1 MKNKVENEQ
10 LNILAVSGWLLFKEF
25 MPELNQKIEIY
36 WSTDE
41 ITKQIWRNDIPWT
54 SNELP
59 RFWRACLQRRIYAI
73 LRYTTSPAPSRSGRH
88 GMRSGLPKPP
98 GCLSGAS

>member
-10 LNILAVSGWLLFKEF
+10 LNILAVSGWLLFREF

-54 SNELP
+54 GNELP
-59 RFWRACLQRRIYAI
+59 MFWRAC
-73 LRYTTSPAPSRSGRH
+73 H
-88 GMRSGLPKPP
+88 
-98 GCLSGAS
+98 

>member
-10 LNILAVSGWLLFKEF
+10 LNILTVSGWLLFREF

-54 SNELP
+54 GNELP
-59 RFWRACLQRRIYAI
+59 RFWRACQ
-73 LRYTTSPAPSRSGRH
+73 
-88 GMRSGLPKPP
+88 
-98 GCLSGAS
+98 

>member
-1 MKNKVENEQ
+1 MKNKVGNEQ
-10 LNILAVSGWLLFKEF
+10 LNILAVSGWLLFREF

-59 RFWRACLQRRIYAI
+59 RFWRAC
-73 LRYTTSPAPSRSGRH
+73 H
-88 GMRSGLPKPP
+88 
-98 GCLSGAS
+98 

>member
-1 MKNKVENEQ
+1 MKNKVENKQ
-10 LNILAVSGWLLFKEF
+10 LNVLAVSGWLLFREF

-54 SNELP
+54 GNELP
-59 RFWRACLQRRIYAI
+59 RFWRAC
-73 LRYTTSPAPSRSGRH
+73 H
-88 GMRSGLPKPP
+88 
-98 GCLSGAS
+98 

>member
-41 ITKQIWRNDIPWT
+41 ITKQFWKNDISWIG
-54 SNELP
+54 NELP
-59 RFWRACLQRRIYAI
+59 RFWRAC
-73 LRYTTSPAPSRSGRH
+73 H
-88 GMRSGLPKPP
+88 
-98 GCLSGAS
+98 

>member
-10 LNILAVSGWLLFKEF
+10 LNILAVSGWILFREF

-59 RFWRACLQRRIYAI
+59 RFWRAC
-73 LRYTTSPAPSRSGRH
+73 H
-88 GMRSGLPKPP
+88 
-98 GCLSGAS
+98 

>member
-1 MKNKVENEQ
+1 MNKINLKPQNAQNKTV
-10 LNILAVSGWLLFKEF
+10 VSGWLLFREF

-54 SNELP
+54 GNELP
-59 RFWRACLQRRIYAI
+59 RFWRACL
-73 LRYTTSPAPSRSGRH
+73 
-88 GMRSGLPKPP
+88 
-98 GCLSGAS
+98 

>member
-10 LNILAVSGWLLFKEF
+10 FNILAVSGWLLFKEY

-59 RFWRACLQRRIYAI
+59 RFWRAC
-73 LRYTTSPAPSRSGRH
+73 H
-88 GMRSGLPKPP
+88 
-98 GCLSGAS
+98 

>member
-10 LNILAVSGWLLFKEF
+10 LNILAGWLLFREF

-41 ITKQIWRNDIPWT
+41 ITKHIWRNDIPCT
-54 SNELP
+54 GNELP
-59 RFWRACLQRRIYAI
+59 RFWRAC
-73 LRYTTSPAPSRSGRH
+73 H
-88 GMRSGLPKPP
+88 
-98 GCLSGAS
+98 

>member
-10 LNILAVSGWLLFKEF
+10 LNILTVSGWLLFREF

-54 SNELP
+54 GNELP
-59 RFWRACLQRRIYAI
+59 RFWRAYQ
-73 LRYTTSPAPSRSGRH
+73 
-88 GMRSGLPKPP
+88 
-98 GCLSGAS
+98 

>member
-10 LNILAVSGWLLFKEF
+10 LNILAVSGWLLFREF

-59 RFWRACLQRRIYAI
+59 RFWRAC
-73 LRYTTSPAPSRSGRH
+73 H
-88 GMRSGLPKPP
+88 
-98 GCLSGAS
+98 

>member
-1 MKNKVENEQ
+1 MKLENENLNEPQKQQ
-10 LNILAVSGWLLFKEF
+10 LNILAVSGWLLFREF

-59 RFWRACLQRRIYAI
+59 RFWRAC
-73 LRYTTSPAPSRSGRH
+73 H
-88 GMRSGLPKPP
+88 
-98 GCLSGAS
+98 

>member
-54 SNELP
+54 GNELP
-59 RFWRACLQRRIYAI
+59 RFWRACL
-73 LRYTTSPAPSRSGRH
+73 
-88 GMRSGLPKPP
+88 
-98 GCLSGAS
+98 

>member
-10 LNILAVSGWLLFKEF
+10 LNILAVGGWLLFREF
-25 MPELNQKIEIY
+25 MPELHQKIEIY

-54 SNELP
+54 GNELP
-59 RFWRACLQRRIYAI
+59 RFWRACR
-73 LRYTTSPAPSRSGRH
+73 
-88 GMRSGLPKPP
+88 
-98 GCLSGAS
+98 

>member
-10 LNILAVSGWLLFKEF
+10 LNILAVSGWLLFREF
-25 MPELNQKIEIY
+25 IPELNQKIEIY

-59 RFWRACLQRRIYAI
+59 RFWRAC
-73 LRYTTSPAPSRSGRH
+73 H
-88 GMRSGLPKPP
+88 
-98 GCLSGAS
+98 